1 MLKFFGCA
9 YVKTVSDI
17 TNGGFYKR
25 EWDGEPFKS
34 FKGEWE
40 QLVDILKE
48 SLLIEWSKFSG
59 PYDQPSMFGAPR

>member
-1 MLKFFGCA
+1 MLKFFGWA

-34 FKGEWE
+34 FKGE
-40 QLVDILKE
+40 
-48 SLLIEWSKFSG
+48 
-59 PYDQPSMFGAPR
+59 